1 MAREMLKLR
10 KGDSAI
16 MIKSNG
22 SVELAGVNDKPLM
35 DDKGMIS
42 PIILFA
48 AVWAKKDQEVLNHL
62 VHNFKNCVRE
72 GFFGPEAQS
81 DLKGMEVEAEKNRLI
96 AERDSASGAVTMESA
111 SGAVTMESASGAVTM
126 ESPALKNTVTPEE
139 YDKQKREEARLE
151 QYAGVV
157 QDPKVLKQ
165 REKMMAGAKVVSTKQ
180 FSAHIEPD
188 LPVEQTMAYQ
198 NATPEEQ
205 ENMKKNESEK
215 KTLDPKNPNDAAKI
229 LTNAKATPEQAPEIL
244 NNAIEKQMLDVRDG
258 QIVGNVTIEEGVP
271 NEN

>member
-10 KGDSAI
+10 KGDSAL

-22 SVELAGVNDKPLM
+22 SIEMAGVNDKPLM

-72 GFFGPEAQS
+72 GFFGPDAQS
-81 DLKGMEVEAEKNRLI
+81 DLKTMEVEAEKNRLI

-111 SGAVTMESASGAVTM
+111 SGAVTMKSPVFKPNVT
-126 ESPALKNTVTPEE
+126 KEE
-139 YDKQKREEARLE
+139 HDKQKREEAQLE
-151 QYAGVV
+151 KYAAVV

-180 FSAHIEPD
+180 FSAHREPD

-198 NATPEEQ
+198 DATPEEQ

-215 KTLDPKNPNDAAKI
+215 ITLDPKNPNDAAKI

>member
-10 KGDSAI
+10 KGDSAL
-16 MIKSNG
+16 MIKTDG
-22 SVELAGVNDKPLM
+22 SLELAGVNDKPLM

-48 AVWAKKDQEVLNHL
+48 AVWAKKDKEVLNHL

-72 GFFGPEAQS
+72 GFFGPDAQS

-111 SGAVTMESASGAVTM
+111 SGAVTTESLK
-126 ESPALKNTVTPEE
+126 LKNTITPEE
-139 YDKQKREEARLE
+139 YAKQKKEEAQLE

-165 REKMMAGAKVVSTKQ
+165 REKMMAGATIVKTEP
-180 FSAHIEPD
+180 FSEHKEPD

-198 NATPEEQ
+198 DATPEEQ
-205 ENMKKNESEK
+205 ENMKKNESDK
-215 KTLDPKNPNDAAKI
+215 VTLDPRNPNDAAKI
-229 LTNAKATPEQAPEIL
+229 LTNAKATQAQAPEIL
-244 NNAIEKQMLDVRDG
+244 NDAIEKKDAIEKQMLDVRDG
-258 QIVGNVTIEEGVP
+258 QTVGNVTIEEGAN
-271 NEN
+271 NENQ

>member
-10 KGDSAI
+10 KGDSAL

-22 SVELAGVNDKPLM
+22 SIEMAGVNDKPLM

-72 GFFGPEAQS
+72 GFFGPDAQS
-81 DLKGMEVEAEKNRLI
+81 DLKTMEVEAEKNRLI
-96 AERDSASGAVTMESA
+96 AERDSA

-165 REKMMAGAKVVSTKQ
+165 REKMMAGAKVVSTKP

-244 NNAIEKQMLDVRDG
+244 NDAIEKQMLDVRDG